1 MVGSIT
7 LSRSI
12 YRRSSSLE
20 YKFVLY
26 LSILQILRVKMGIM
40 RASFGVDD
48 TDVEMPRLSLYSLSS
63 SHSSIAEQP
72 PSPSSK
78 LLYDTD
84 VEMPRLSSKSSS
96 DKLSAAAA
104 SMLQASSL
112 PRPSS
117 KPPPAAVVS
126 SPQCAEPWRGLVR
139 SLRPTS
145 CHRSQRCL
153 RFSVL
158 SQQGLS
164 CRRLSVLSWRGL
176 VQSLR
181 LPR

>member
-1 MVGSIT
+1 MC
-7 LSRSI
+7 
-12 YRRSSSLE
+12 
-20 YKFVLY
+20 
-26 LSILQILRVKMGIM
+26 IM

-84 VEMPRLSSKSSS
+84 VEMPRLSPKSSS

-126 SPQCAEPWRGLVR
+126 SPQCAESWRGLVQSLSSHQLLQRRHRLSVLSWRGLVR

-145 CHRSQRCL
+145 CHRFQRF
-153 RFSVL
+153 RS
-158 SQQGLS
+158 
-164 CRRLSVLSWRGL
+164 L
-176 VQSLR
+176 VIIY
-181 LPR
+181 

>member
-1 MVGSIT
+1 MVGSIA

-26 LSILQILRVKMGIM
+26 LSILQILRVKMCIM

-78 LLYDTD
+78 LLYDSEVEMPRLSPKSSSDKLSAAKLLYDAD
-84 VEMPRLSSKSSS
+84 VEMPRLSPKSSS

-104 SMLQASSL
+104 LLLQASSL

-126 SPQCAEPWRGLVR
+126 SPQCAEPWRGLVQAPAR
-139 SLRPTS
+139 
-145 CHRSQRCL
+145 QA
-153 RFSVL
+153 VI
-158 SQQGLS
+158 GLS
-164 CRRLSVLSWRGL
+164 V
-176 VQSLR
+176 VVA
-181 LPR
+181 PVF